1 MKKGKFSAL
10 LPLIIFVSIY
20 LGTSLV
26 MKDFYSVSV
35 LVPDIIS
42 PQPPIP
48 SSVEIFMNIHLGF
61 TV

>member
-35 LVPDIIS
+35 LVPGIIA
-42 PQPPIP
+42 
-48 SSVEIFMNIHLGF
+48 VLFGNIYK
-61 TV
+61 